1 MNIRYATMSDL
12 DDIVS
17 VESECFPVL
26 EAATKEEFEQRIK
39 YYGNHFWLM
48 FDDDKLIAFVDGF
61 VTDEADLTDEM
72 YENASMHNEN
82 GAWQMI
88 FGVNTLP
95 EYRRCGYAKELIK
108 KAILDA
114 RKQNRKGLV
123 LTCKES
129 LVPYYSKFGFVDEG
143 ITDKSTHGNVLWHQ
157 MRLDFKLRNN
167 GVNPSDNKNVTAN
180 KKFAA
185 DRILSYF
192 KEEWKVLLI
201 ITVSG
206 LIYNFGLLL
215 GPWFEGKMT
224 GCLIDILSQNAV
236 YKDMLILVVA
246 YVISI
251 GVVQVSRYIKRFYVR
266 RFANNV
272 NRRMKKILYGTL
284 VLKSK
289 TELESEG
296 MGDIMTKAI
305 LDVDDCAEGMRKFTT
320 EVFDTGVALAAYAGM
335 LLVYDVRLALIA
347 MIFPPISYMLAEKM
361 KIIVQRTGAE
371 YKRQSGILSNATL
384 DRASN
389 AITYRVY
396 GREENRRIAYEDN
409 LSSYEKAAIM
419 ANIWN
424 SSMTPLYRIISMTGI
439 IFILYFGSKNVLGT
453 GWKSWDIAA
462 FTTFL
467 ACFIKLSDKSSKA
480 AKLFNAVH
488 KAQVSWKRIKPLMV
502 IQDKDTDCKN
512 QTSGKLE
519 VKNLSFTY
527 PDGKTVYNDISFTAE
542 PGEIIGVTGPVACGK
557 STFGKTFLC
566 ECPYKGSIKYNGNEL
581 SSVADNVRSGIIS
594 YLGHDPELFN
604 DSIKNN
610 VLLGDDCNVSEYLK
624 NVCIDKEVSQMENGV
639 DTLIGNGGVRLSGGQ
654 AQRIALARTL
664 CHKKPVLVLDD
675 PFSALDRSTEEKIYN
690 NLCDIAKNNI
700 VIIMSHRLYMFP
712 KMDKV
717 IWMDDAKAI
726 VGTHEEIMSQCL
738 QYRKLYETVST
749 QTGDSVAE
757 HTENVINKNAD
768 EDNDAINNNSSSKE
782 KDVVQKNI
790 MSSHK
795 DMSQNTMEEKDVS
808 QNKNTEKN
816 KKKEVDSNEQ

>member
-1 MNIRYATMSDL
+1 MNIRYATMADL
-12 DDIVS
+12 DDIAS

-61 VTDEADLTDEM
+61 VTDEADLTDDM

-114 RKQNRKGLV
+114 GKQNRKGLV

-206 LIYNFGLLL
+206 FIYNLGLLF
-215 GPWFEGKMT
+215 GPWFEGKMA
-224 GCLIDILSQNAV
+224 GCLIDILAKNAV
-236 YKDMLILVVA
+236 YKDMLILVIA

-284 VLKSK
+284 VLKSR
-289 TELESEG
+289 TELEGEG

-320 EVFDTGVALAAYAGM
+320 EIFDTGVALAAYAGM
-335 LLVYDVRLALIA
+335 LLVYDVRLALIS

-396 GREENRRIAYEDN
+396 GREEDRRIAYEDN

-542 PGEIIGVTGPVACGK
+542 PGQIIGVTGPVASGK
-557 STFGKTFLC
+557 STFGRTFLC
-566 ECPYKGSIKYNGNEL
+566 EYPYEGSIMYNGCEL
-581 SSVADNVRSGIIS
+581 RNAADNERTGIIS

-610 VLLGDDCNVSEYLK
+610 ILLGDNKDVNEYLK
-624 NVCIDKEVSQMENGV
+624 AVCIDKEVEAMEQGA
-639 DTLIGNGGVRLSGGQ
+639 DTIIGSGGVRLSGGQ

-664 CHKKPVLVLDD
+664 CHKKPVFILDD
-675 PFSALDRSTEEKIYN
+675 PFSALDKNTEEQIYN
-690 NLCDIAKNNI
+690 NLRKMTECSI
-700 VIIMSHRLYMFP
+700 VIILSHRLYMFP
-712 KMDKV
+712 KLDKV
-717 IWMDDAKAI
+717 IWLDEGSVR
-726 VGTHEEIMSQCL
+726 VGTHDELMLECMAYRQLNDAANAMS
-738 QYRKLYETVST
+738 EDTVSYE
-749 QTGDSVAE
+749 QRK
-757 HTENVINKNAD
+757 NVKG
-768 EDNDAINNNSSSKE
+768 
-782 KDVVQKNI
+782 VVDK
-790 MSSHK
+790 H
-795 DMSQNTMEEKDVS
+795 E
-808 QNKNTEKN
+808 
-816 KKKEVDSNEQ
+816 